1 MPGFT
6 TYPLIPI
13 SRLFN
18 FLNKT
23 WSDIQVLSRHAQH
36 NFDEELALYELLDL
50 DATGEEDVE
59 IDETTAQTLIG

>member
-18 FLNKT
+18 FSNKT
-23 WSDIQVLSRHAQH
+23 WSDILSRHAQH

-50 DATGEEDVE
+50 VAAGEEDVE
-59 IDETTAQTLIG
+59 IDETTVQTLIG